1 MAALALA
8 SAPACSPA
16 AGKGTRPVV
25 DGRVTPGEY
34 AFNVSFEGGFFEL
47 HWTMLGDRIQ
57 LAISARTTGWLA
69 LGLEP
74 TKMMQNAD
82 MIIGWWNSTTDF
94 QIVDAYSTGLTGPH
108 PPDTQLG
115 GTYDIL
121 SYLATQDNGTTTLEL
136 TRMLDTKDP
145 FDHVILANRDMHIIW
160 STSDSKEFD
169 QKHSHK
175 GLGVVNFATGKAK
188 PVSAPRLWPYHATLM
203 VTGAVL
209 FVAIYFMHDL
219 KRKDRALWTKLHH
232 VTIAAAASS
241 SIAGLTLGLY
251 MVGLLGQGH
260 LRVLHA
266 FVGATTLTIVITSLA
281 LGLVFHFVKPLKRRT
296 RMPHMA
302 MGASTIVMMV
312 VTVITGLMYVFPQ

>member
-1 MAALALA
+1 MPPPACPLA
-8 SAPACSPA
+8 SGEG
-16 AGKGTRPVV
+16 AGPVV
-25 DGRVTPGEY
+25 DGRVAPGEY
-34 AFNVSFEGGFFEL
+34 AFNASFEGGHFEL

-74 TKMMQNAD
+74 TKMMQGAD
-82 MIIGWWNSTTDF
+82 MVIGWWNSTTDF

-108 PPDTQLG
+108 PPDTELG

-121 SYLATQDNGTTTLEL
+121 TYLATQENGTTTLEL
-136 TRMLDTKDP
+136 TRLLDTKDR
-145 FDHVILANRDMHIIW
+145 FDHVIRTDGDMHIIW

-175 GLGVVNFATGKAK
+175 GLGVVNFATGEAT

-203 VTGAVL
+203 TTGAVL
-209 FVAIYFMHDL
+209 FASIYFLHPL
-219 KRKDRALWTKLHH
+219 KRKDRERWVYAHH
-232 VTIAAAASS
+232 TVVGVAAIC
-241 SIAGLTLGLY
+241 SIAGLSLGLY

-266 FVGATTLTIVITSLA
+266 FVGATTLTVIFASLA
-281 LGLVFHFVKPLKRRT
+281 LGLIFHFVKPLKRRT

-312 VTVITGLMYVFPQ
+312 ATVITGLMYVFP